1 MLDPVKTHIDL
12 GWELHT
18 KKQYDRAIEQFRK
31 AIEIDGDAVDAYY
44 GLGLA
49 CKAKGEKEAAIQAF
63 ERVIALVSTLEDR
76 AKAQILTRLAQ
87 AHLEA
92 LRGSHADAAQA

>member
-1 MLDPVKTHIDL
+1 MAEAVETHIDR
-12 GWELHT
+12 GWEFHT
-18 KKQYDRAIEQFRK
+18 KKQYDQAIEQFRM
-31 AIEIDGDAVDAYY
+31 AIEMDGDAVDAYY

-63 ERVIALVSTLEDR
+63 ERVIALASILEDR

-92 LRGSHADAAQA
+92 LRGSHGEA